1 MAAKPVMDE
10 SELLAKV
17 ALGDQRAFNS
27 LFEQNQQYIFSVAMK
42 LTHSRPHAK
51 EVVQDVFLK
60 IWTKRDELAEID
72 NFGAYLNRIARNQS
86 IDALRKIA
94 REALRKV
101 ELKEEQ
107 LELGEDTTTQT
118 LDYQETGRM
127 IAQALEA
134 LPPQQRKVYQLCH
147 EQGLKYEEAAQE
159 LGLSAGTVHTH
170 MKAAL
175 GNIRKYLKNMDAMLL
190 VILLMNK

>member
-1 MAAKPVMDE
+1 MAVKPLPDE
-10 SELLAKV
+10 HELLARV
-17 ALGDQRAFNS
+17 AGGDQRAFNS
-27 LFEQNQQYIFSVAMK
+27 LFEQNQQFIFSIAMK

-60 IWTKRDELAEID
+60 IWTKREALGSID
-72 NFGAYLNRIARNQS
+72 NFGAYLNRVARNQS
-86 IDALRKIA
+86 IDMLRWIA
-94 REALRKV
+94 REALRNV

-107 LELGEDTTTQT
+107 LELGNDATEQA
-118 LDYQETGRM
+118 LNYQETNRIIG
-127 IAQALEA
+127 QALDT

-147 EQGLKYEEAAQE
+147 EQGLKYEEAARE

-190 VILLMNK
+190 VILLMHK